1 MKPRKTR
8 AHTLA
13 ADLLAYGERV
23 LATVLAG
30 QYPLTQ
36 YQLDPVRYVRER
48 LRVKVIMPHQ
58 AAILM
63 ALAAGIAGKAFP
75 RIAVRSGQKSGKTAV
90 AVWAA
95 LWFFECFE
103 GAQVLMTAAI
113 EAQTRGVLWKELGDT
128 IRRAR
133 VEGHIDGDLSRSPA
147 TGLVSTDGSRVI
159 RGVSGRDIEALAGVS
174 GRQLM
179 IVDEASHLPES
190 KAQVFAGNQMGG
202 GGAILL
208 ISNPTANAG
217 PFYEAFHAMAQWWQ
231 KFHVN
236 CLEVARWQ
244 VANDVRI
251 PYTTSA
257 EKIEEARE
265 MYGEDSPFWY
275 WRVLGE
281 FLRNETGRA
290 IPMARIEAAVARWE
304 EAHED
309 GPLSIGYDVAG
320 DGIDADE
327 HAWAIRR
334 GSKCLA
340 ILRRRGLSEEAA
352 LAEAFGLLTLYRV
365 AGERPL
371 VNVDAEG
378 PIGSAMYGRLRA
390 ESERR
395 DQQDEAQAFDVYGV
409 RASSRFVRDKT
420 KFDRLRDELV
430 WGLSQWIVDG
440 AIPADLKL
448 QAELYAPVW
457 EARSDGKLQCTPKPV
472 LRDKLGRSPDSFDA
486 LALAVWE
493 PINYAARVEEQL
505 AARPKETGNVYDARA
520 EREIDPYASPGYGG
534 QGLDPYAEEGGRRR
548 G

>member
-1 MKPRKTR
+1 VKPRRTR
-8 AHTLA
+8 SRTLA
-13 ADLLAYGERV
+13 ADLSSAVDRTLAAVRSGE
-23 LATVLAG
+23 
-30 QYPLTQ
+30 YPLTQ
-36 YQLDPVRYVRER
+36 YQRDPVRYVRER

-58 AAILM
+58 AAILE
-63 ALAAGIAGKAFP
+63 ALAAGIAGLAHP
-75 RIAVRSGQKSGKTAV
+75 RVAVRSGQKSGKTAT

-95 LWFFECFE
+95 LWFYECFA

-128 IRRAR
+128 KRRAET
-133 VEGHIDGDLSRSPA
+133 EGAHIDGDLSRAPG
-147 TGLVSTDGSRVI
+147 TGLVSSDGSRTI

-179 IVDEASHLPES
+179 IVDEASHLPEE

-217 PFYEAFHAMAQWWQ
+217 PFYEAFHAMGAWWQ

-236 CLEVARWQ
+236 CLEVAKWQ

-251 PYTTSA
+251 PFTTSA

-281 FLRNETGRA
+281 FLRNETGRVN
-290 IPMARIEAAVARWE
+290 PMIRIEAAIARW
-304 EAHED
+304 AD
-309 GPLSIGYDVAG
+309 ASDAGPLAIGYDPAG

-327 HAWAIRR
+327 HGFAAVR
-334 GSKCLA
+334 GSKCMA
-340 ILRRRGLSEEAA
+340 MHRRRGLREEDA
-352 LAEAFGLLTLYRV
+352 LHELYAFMSDHRRG
-365 AGERPL
+365 GEP
-371 VNVDAEG
+371 VWIIVDAEG
-378 PIGSAMYGRLRA
+378 PIGSMYYGRLRA

-395 DQQDEAQAFDVYGV
+395 KIHDPANAFDVQPV
-409 RASSRFVRDKT
+409 RASSRFVRDKR
-420 KFDRLRDELV
+420 KFDRVRDELV
-430 WGLSQWIVDG
+430 WVLSQWLVDG
-440 AIPADLKL
+440 AIPNDPKL

-457 EARSDGKLQCTPKPV
+457 EPNANGKLQCTRKAE

-486 LALAVWE
+486 LALAVWPRRNHAGE
-493 PINYAARVEEQL
+493 APAPAAPPQDAQD
-505 AARPKETGNVYDARA
+505 AAFMYDQQAA
-520 EREIDPYASPGYGG
+520 GDVWWPDGG
-534 QGLDPYAEEGGRRR
+534 G
-548 G
+548 